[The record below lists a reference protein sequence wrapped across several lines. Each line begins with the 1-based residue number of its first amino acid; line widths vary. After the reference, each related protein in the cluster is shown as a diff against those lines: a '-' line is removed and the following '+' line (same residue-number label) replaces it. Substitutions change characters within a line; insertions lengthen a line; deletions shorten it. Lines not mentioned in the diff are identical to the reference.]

1 MIDIQKI
8 LGNSGARASVWCAA
22 CSDSSDLAR
31 VAEIAIASG
40 APAISVAPD
49 NIATLW
55 PWLENHN
62 IKIFARFYVD
72 NVSADAISD
81 LAEKIKTGFK
91 HGADGA
97 QIFVRGTE
105 LSSLLEQLRMIRD
118 DLFFNKDVVIGL
130 DICDIGPFD
139 WRAIF
144 AALGTMR
151 VNGIMLALVH
161 DDGDASDFVG
171 RVFACLGAW
180 PDGMNA
186 ELQFAAGLTPNRI
199 EQAIRLTQTMQPDM
213 LSRCMFFV
221 GDMRM

>member
-1 MIDIQKI
+1 MITFF
-8 LGNSGARASVWCAA
+8 ASAMA
-22 CSDSSDLAR
+22 LAM
-31 VAEIAIASG
+31 AG
-40 APAISVAPD
+40 C
-49 NIATLW
+49 
-55 PWLENHN
+55 
-62 IKIFARFYVD
+62 
-72 NVSADAISD
+72 SADGPETAAQYPLERFTLQVGANIYHANID
-81 LAEKIKTGFK
+81 QEAGTVTVGQIKYGGQVTAVGCYL
-91 HGADGA
+91 ADGA

-144 AALGTMR
+144 GALGAMR

-186 ELQFAAGLTPNRI
+186 ELQFAAGLMPNRI